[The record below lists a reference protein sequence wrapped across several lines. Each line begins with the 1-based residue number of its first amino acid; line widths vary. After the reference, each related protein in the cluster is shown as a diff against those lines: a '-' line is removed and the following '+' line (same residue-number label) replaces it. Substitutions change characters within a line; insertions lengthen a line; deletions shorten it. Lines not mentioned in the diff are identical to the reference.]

1 LKVRVDLGW
10 REFLLKGVRLV
21 PLATLFPAHQ

>member
-1 LKVRVDLGW
+1 LEVRVYLGW

-21 PLATLFPAHQ
+21 PLATLFPSHQ